1 MLQTMLRIPTRAIA
15 ALLLTA
21 ALLTFISPTPL
32 LAGESELWGKDGQKW
47 SPQSRLPDFS
57 FAGYRNAAQPIPV
70 VPAVAQAADFGLKGD
85 GVTDDAPALQKALDQ
100 TKGGALV
107 LPAGRFVL
115 QSPVIIRH
123 GQVVLRGAGTGK
135 TILVI
140 PRSLQQYHLA
150 TDRSPVKQTFSFS
163 GGFVAI
169 QGDER
174 GKKLTTLAQLA
185 DRGSRV
191 ITLTDDV
198 APPVGTRVRVVMGP
212 SVELGR
218 EIHGGENAG
227 PMSFTEIKQFFG
239 QIVTVLAVDGKQV
252 TVDQP
257 MRLPVKPEW
266 GAELW
271 SFEPTV
277 EEVGIEGLTFEFPG
291 VPKKEHLNEEGFNA
305 IFTRSISNCWISDVE
320 ILDSDNAVNMQASNF
335 CTIRRVVCRAPKRQ
349 NPSGHHALWVKSGA
363 QDCLFTEFDIQTQFI
378 HDLTVEGR
386 ATGNVFMNGRGESL
400 NFDHHRNMP
409 YENLFTNLDAGDGTR
424 LWASSGQNE
433 RGPHTGV
440 RSTFWNIRHN
450 GVVKLPRLPSF
461 MQANIIGVAGYPA
474 AASNAKGQWIEP
486 VKEGLSP
493 TNLYEAQ
500 LARRTAQTPATQP
513 GAIAK

>member
-1 MLQTMLRIPTRAIA
+1 MLQTMLRITTRSFA
-15 ALLLTA
+15 ALLLITSLSA
-21 ALLTFISPTPL
+21 ISPTPL
-32 LAGESELWGKDGQKW
+32 VAGESELWGRDGEKW

-57 FAGYRNAAQPIPV
+57 FAGYRNGTQPIPV
-70 VPAVAQAADFGLKGD
+70 VPAVAQAADFGIKGD

-100 TKGGALV
+100 TQGGALV
-107 LPAGRFVL
+107 LPEGRFIL
-115 QSPVIIRH
+115 QSPVFIRRSN
-123 GQVVLRGAGTGK
+123 VVLRGAGSGK

-150 TDRSPVKQTFSFS
+150 TDRSPVKRTFSFS
-163 GGFVAI
+163 GGFVVI

-174 GKKLTTLAQLA
+174 GKKLTTLAQTT

-198 APPVGTRVRVVMGP
+198 ALPVGSRVRVLMGP

-227 PMSFTEIKQFFG
+227 PMSFKEIKQFFG

-291 VPKKEHLNEEGFNA
+291 VPKKGHLNEEGFNA
-305 IFTRSISNCWISDVE
+305 IFTRFVSNCWISDVE
-320 ILDSDNAVNMQASNF
+320 ILDSDNAVNMQRSHF
-335 CTIRRVVCRAPKRQ
+335 CTIRKVVCRAPKRQ
-349 NPSGHHALWVKSGA
+349 NPSGHHAFWATSGS
-363 QDCLFTEFDIQTQFI
+363 QDCLYTEFDIQTQFI

-386 ATGNVFMNGRGESL
+386 ATGNVFMNGRGQSL

-409 YENLFTNLDAGDGTR
+409 YENLFTNLDAGDAAR
-424 LWASSGQNE
+424 LWESSGQNE

-440 RSTFWNIRHN
+440 RTTFWNIRHT
-450 GVVKLPRLPSF
+450 GTAKLPKLPAF
-461 MQANIIGVAGYPA
+461 MQANFIGIAG
-474 AASNAKGQWIEP
+474 
-486 VKEGLSP
+486 
-493 TNLYEAQ
+493 
-500 LARRTAQTPATQP
+500 
-513 GAIAK
+513 